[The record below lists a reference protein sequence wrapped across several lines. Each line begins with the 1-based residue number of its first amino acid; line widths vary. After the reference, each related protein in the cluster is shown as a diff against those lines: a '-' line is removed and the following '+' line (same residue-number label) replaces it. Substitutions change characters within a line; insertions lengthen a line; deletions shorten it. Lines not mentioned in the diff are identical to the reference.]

1 MEKKMNK
8 NCRLTHAL
16 SDIYFNIFYDFDAD
30 NEEVEITGIYMVGNN
45 QDLIDVIS
53 DEVMDDLE
61 NDIIYE
67 VEGL

>member
-1 MEKKMNK
+1 MNK